1 MRMGNG
7 WIKEVKR
14 KVIGGEK
21 GKNGK

>member
-1 MRMGNG
+1 MRIGNG